1 MHYYQ
6 FNISDY
12 QSHTKHLTPIED
24 ICYRRLLDW
33 QYMHEKPI
41 STDIVAVC
49 RLLMLRDYSTDV
61 EQVLNEFFIL
71 TDDGWVNSRAF
82 EEIEQYI
89 DKSRKASEA
98 GKASAAKRLSNKPS
112 TNNQQHT
119 LNSEQTFND
128 RSTTVQPTINQEPLT
143 NNHKP
148 ITTNQEP
155 LTTKPK
161 SDSKE
166 SSLKPLSGVVAKSDI
181 PPAEKIKPGEPI
193 TRETWKFYSEAYF
206 LRYGAEPVRNATVTG
221 QLAQFVKRI
230 GKEESPYVAAFFVH
244 HNNQFYV
251 QKMHTVGLLLAD
263 AEKLRTE
270 WATKKTVT
278 QTQARRVDRT
288 QSRGNVFK
296 GLIDEAERNENN
308 KNIA

>member
-1 MHYYQ
+1 MLEHGAYTLLLHSCYDRER
-6 FNISDY
+6 FPTLDEAYEWCWVRTDEEKDAVRFVLSKFFTLDG
-12 QSHTKHLTPIED
+12 D
-24 ICYRRLLDW
+24 IYVQNRVR
-33 QYMHEKPI
+33 
-41 STDIVAVC
+41 
-49 RLLMLRDYSTDV
+49 
-61 EQVLNEFFIL
+61 
-71 TDDGWVNSRAF
+71 
-82 EEIEQYI
+82 EEIEKYHGNAEI
-89 DKSRKASEA
+89 NKRIATEREEKRKNKTRTVNEACKSVNE
-98 GKASAAKRLSNKPS
+98 PPP
-112 TNNQQHT
+112 NQ
-119 LNSEQTFND
+119 EP
-128 RSTTVQPTINQEPLT
+128 RTIEPLT

-270 WATKKTVT
+270 WATKRTVT
-278 QTQARRVDRT
+278 NTQARQVDRKQNT
-288 QSRGNVFK
+288 ANVFNQ
-296 GLIDEAERNENN
+296 LIDEQREAKSG
-308 KNIA
+308 KN